1 MKVAVT
7 VYIQNHEANN
17 EYRTDTRIIH
27 IYPARKPGTS
37 GFWLHDADIDDWF
50 NTQTQLCDELIELY
64 VRFLYRRY
72 LVPFEKLIKI
82 ISIKIIEQ

>member
-17 EYRTDTRIIH
+17 EYRTDTRIIN
-27 IYPARKPGTS
+27 IYPAKKPGTT
-37 GFWLHDADIDDWF
+37 GFWLHSEDYDDWF

-72 LVPFEKLIKI
+72 LVPYERLIKI

>member
-17 EYRTDTRIIH
+17 EYRTDTRIIK
-27 IYPARKPGTS
+27 IFPAKKPGTT
-37 GFWLHDADIDDWF
+37 GYWLYDENLDAWF
-50 NTQTQLCDELIELY
+50 NTQSNLCDELIELY

-72 LVPFEKLIKI
+72 LAPFEKLIKI